1 MNCIR
6 TDSGNRDFQELV
18 IYLDKDL
25 SIRDGNDHAFYAQF
39 NKIDMIKH
47 VVVAYQNGFPVACG
61 AIKEYDEDTMEVKRM
76 YTVPDY
82 RGKGFAT
89 IIIKE
94 LENWA
99 SELNYSKCILETG
112 IKQPEAIALYEKNQY
127 QRIPNYGQYTEV
139 KTSVCFQKIL

>member
-18 IYLDKDL
+18 TYLDKDL

-76 YTVPDY
+76 YTVPES